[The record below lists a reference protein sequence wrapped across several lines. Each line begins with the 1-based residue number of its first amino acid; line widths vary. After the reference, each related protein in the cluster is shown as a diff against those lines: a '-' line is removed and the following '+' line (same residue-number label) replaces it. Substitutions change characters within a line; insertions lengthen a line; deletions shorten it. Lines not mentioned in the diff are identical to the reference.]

1 MTIKYA
7 DETILSLD
15 VQIHQMK
22 SNEGERQINNEV
34 EKH

>member
-1 MTIKYA
+1 MTVKYA
-7 DETILSLD
+7 DEKILSLD
-15 VQIHQMK
+15 VHIHQMK